1 MQMEQLSLSSPCF
14 LLAFVAARDILI
26 LYSSKIVFCLYGWAG
41 EQWVGLGLEGM
52 LFRNVRGEKRL
63 IYGISVVVFLEE
75 ISTVFYR
82 LLINKK
88 HKTLCFGVIF
98 SMAKYFL
105 YWMDIYFIVEIY
117 WLFSKYSK
125 NNKNSIAS
133 IYLKDF

>member
-1 MQMEQLSLSSPCF
+1 MQMEQLSLCSPCF

-41 EQWVGLGLEGM
+41 EQWAGLGLEGM
-52 LFRNVRGEKRL
+52 LFRNVRKGKRL
-63 IYGISVVVFLEE
+63 IFGISVVVFGEE

-88 HKTLCFGVIF
+88 HKALCFDVIF
-98 SMAKYFL
+98 AMAKYFL

-117 WLFSKYSK
+117 WLFSNYSK
-125 NNKNSIAS
+125 NNKKSKAS
-133 IYLKDF
+133 MYLKDF